1 MLSIMTNILLIC
13 AIIIAILSAII
24 MIIGFV
30 KERRDVADK
39 ALVTSITALVCIAG
53 LMMCMTYL
61 LK

>member
-1 MLSIMTNILLIC
+1 MLNIMNNILLIC

-24 MIIGFV
+24 MIIGYV
-30 KERRDVADK
+30 KERRDVTNMV
-39 ALVTSITALVCIAG
+39 LVTSITALVCIAG